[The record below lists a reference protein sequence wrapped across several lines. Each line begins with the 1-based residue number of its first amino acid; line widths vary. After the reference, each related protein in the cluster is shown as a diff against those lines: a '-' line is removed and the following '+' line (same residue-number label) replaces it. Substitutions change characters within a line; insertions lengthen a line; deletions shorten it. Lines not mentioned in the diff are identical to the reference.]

1 MQALCSLFLPLIGH
15 SILLYIVVEVVLCLL
30 KISSTSLFWFIFLP
44 RLWPW
49 LCYYILVT
57 PIMVA
62 VVISFDFIFVSFFFF
77 FFLHYYYYYYYYYNR
92 CELDLLILARDFCC
106 YGRHYDIADW
116 FPHWPVPVLC
126 CCVTGGCWDLQ
137 GVRDKLGRIRLF
149 DEVGI
154 RSFATLGPQRRPA
167 LLLGTKITNLLCS
180 EHRRRSFL
188 VQYFPTGWILTVI
201 IHLLAIRHR
210 WSALLPLSM

>member
-1 MQALCSLFLPLIGH
+1 MLVVPATNRTLYITVYSCWGRSVFIENFLDFIVLIYL
-15 SILLYIVVEVVLCLL
+15 STTTMTMIMLLYSRDPYHGRCCDIVWFYLC
-30 KISSTSLFWFIFLP
+30 
-44 RLWPW
+44 
-49 LCYYILVT
+49 
-57 PIMVA
+57 
-62 VVISFDFIFVSFFFF
+62 FVFFF